1 MAVGLLLS
9 QGGCGGDAGLARRW
23 KLFKKA
29 RKKHE
34 KTLFFRLLDR
44 VEVVGNALPHPAT
57 IFALLA
63 LAVALLSA
71 LAAAVEFTA
80 SHPATGEA
88 ITVRSL
94 LSGEGIRWI
103 FENVDDNFVRFPPL
117 GLVLVAMIGIGVA
130 EGSGLLAVLI
140 RALVLTAPRRLITAA
155 VVFAGVVS
163 HVASEAGY
171 VILIPLGAAVF
182 LALGRHPLAGL
193 AAAFAGVSAGF
204 GANFLIAS
212 VDPILAGLSE
222 SAARILDPAIT
233 ISPAVN
239 LYFMV
244 ASAVLIVV
252 LGTWVTERVVEPRLG
267 AYRGPETAP
276 PIEQLSTAEKRGL
289 AAAGLTLV
297 LTAAVFVLAVV
308 PSWGILRHPGEGV
321 LHSAFFRGLIA
332 AIMIAFLLPGLAYGI
347 VVGKTR
353 NDKHVVKQMTESMS
367 HLAGYIVLVFFAA
380 QFVYFFSYSNIG
392 LILAI
397 RGAEGL
403 RSISLTGVPLMVAFV
418 LLSAFINMFMGSAS
432 AKWAIMAPVFV
443 PMFMLLGYHPGLTQ
457 AVFRIGDSI
466 TNVIT
471 PMMSYFALIVTFAEK
486 YDEKYGIGTIIST
499 MLPYT
504 LIFGVA
510 WTALLAVWIL
520 LGVPVGPDGP
530 LHYAMP

>member
-1 MAVGLLLS
+1 MTE
-9 QGGCGGDAGLARRW
+9 
-23 KLFKKA
+23 KPTKKP
-29 RKKHE
+29 E

-44 VEVVGNALPHPAT
+44 VEAVGNALPHPAT

-63 LAVALLSA
+63 LTVVVLSA
-71 LAAAVEFTA
+71 LASTA
-80 SHPATGEA
+80 SLTATHPATGEP
-88 ITVRSL
+88 ITARNL

-130 EGSGLLAVLI
+130 EGSGLLSVLI
-140 RALVLTAPRRLITAA
+140 RALVLGAPRRLITAA
-155 VVFAGVVS
+155 VVGAGVLS

-204 GANFLIAS
+204 GANFVIAS

-222 SAARILDPAIT
+222 SAARILDPSIT

-244 ASAVLIVV
+244 ASALLIVV
-252 LGTWVTERVVEPRLG
+252 LGTWITERVVVPRLG
-267 AYRGPETAP
+267 VYSGSETAP
-276 PIEQLSTAEKRGL
+276 PMEKLSAEEKRGL
-289 AAAGLTLV
+289 AAAGLALLATG
-297 LTAAVFVLAVV
+297 AVFLVAVV
-308 PSWGILRHPGEGV
+308 PSWGILRHPGESV

-332 AIMIAFLLPGLAYGI
+332 AIMILFLVPGLAYGI

-353 NDKHVVKQMTESMS
+353 SDKHVIKQMTDSMS
-367 HLAGYIVLVFFAA
+367 HLASYIVLVFFAA

-392 LILAI
+392 LILAV
-397 RGAEGL
+397 RGAETL
-403 RSISLTGVPLMVAFV
+403 RSISLTGVPLLVTFA
-418 LLSAFINMFMGSAS
+418 LLCAFINLFMGSAS

-457 AVFRIGDSI
+457 AVFRIGDSV

-471 PMMSYFALIVTFAEK
+471 PMMSYFALIVTFAQK

-504 LIFGVA
+504 ILFGLA
-510 WTALLAVWIL
+510 WTALLVIWFL
-520 LGVPVGPDGP
+520 LGIPVGPDGP
-530 LHYAMP
+530 LSYSTP

>member
-1 MAVGLLLS
+1 MAGKPKQKRDKS
-9 QGGCGGDAGLARRW
+9 QFICV
-23 KLFKKA
+23 
-29 RKKHE
+29 
-34 KTLFFRLLDR
+34 LDGIER
-44 VEVVGNALPHPAT
+44 VGNALPHPAS

-63 LAVALLSA
+63 AAVVLLSA
-71 LAAAVEFTA
+71 LAAVVGLTA
-80 SHPATGEA
+80 THPATGET
-88 ITVRSL
+88 ITPKNL
-94 LSGEGIRWI
+94 LSGEGIRWM
-103 FENVDDNFVRFPPL
+103 FEHVDDNFVRFPPL

-155 VVFAGVVS
+155 LVCAGVVS

-204 GANFLIAS
+204 GANFVIAS

-222 SAARILDPAIT
+222 SAARILDPNIA

-244 ASAVLIVV
+244 ASGVLVVV
-252 LGTWVTERVVEPRLG
+252 LGTWVTERLVEPRLG
-267 AYRGPETAP
+267 AYHGAASAP
-276 PIEQLSTAEKRGL
+276 AIEKLSPAEKRGL
-289 AAAGLTLV
+289 AAAGLTL
-297 LTAAVFVLAVV
+297 LAAGTLFAVAVV

-332 AIMIAFLLPGLAYGI
+332 AIMILFLLPGLAYGL

-353 NDKHVVKQMTESMS
+353 SDKHVIKQMSDSMA
-367 HLAGYIVLVFFAA
+367 HLASYIVLVFFAA

-392 LILAI
+392 LILAV
-397 RGAEGL
+397 RGAELL
-403 RSISLTGVPLMVAFV
+403 RSISLTGVPLLVAFV
-418 LLSAFINMFMGSAS
+418 LLSAFINLFMGSAS

-471 PMMSYFALIVTFAEK
+471 PMMSYFALIVAFAEK

-504 LIFGVA
+504 LIFGLA
-510 WTALLAVWIL
+510 WTALLVVWFL
-520 LGVPVGPDGP
+520 LGLPVGPDGP
-530 LHYAMP
+530 LHYATP